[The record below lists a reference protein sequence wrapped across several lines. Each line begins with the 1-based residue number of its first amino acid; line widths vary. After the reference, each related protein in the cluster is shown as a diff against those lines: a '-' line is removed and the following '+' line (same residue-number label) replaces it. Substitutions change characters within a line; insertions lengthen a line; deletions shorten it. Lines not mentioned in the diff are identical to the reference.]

1 MAQES
6 ANAVISGRFRGC
18 NILKATTENLA
29 YVDYNGQRHY
39 LTKKD
44 IETIEHIRTA
54 DATTA
59 GDVLYGAIIAGAAG
73 AMAANTPHN
82 RTLLKVSWCDGSTS
96 IIRGTDWMY
105 ETIIVG
111 MHEDIEDNTLN
122 QVEANGK
129 EKVKNEKFENFFI
142 WVLIALGWLLYEAI
156 SNF

>member
-1 MAQES
+1 
-6 ANAVISGRFRGC
+6 
-18 NILKATTENLA
+18 
-29 YVDYNGQRHY
+29 
-39 LTKKD
+39 
-44 IETIEHIRTA
+44 
-54 DATTA
+54 
-59 GDVLYGAIIAGAAG
+59 
-73 AMAANTPHN
+73 
-82 RTLLKVSWCDGSTS
+82 
-96 IIRGTDWMY
+96 MY